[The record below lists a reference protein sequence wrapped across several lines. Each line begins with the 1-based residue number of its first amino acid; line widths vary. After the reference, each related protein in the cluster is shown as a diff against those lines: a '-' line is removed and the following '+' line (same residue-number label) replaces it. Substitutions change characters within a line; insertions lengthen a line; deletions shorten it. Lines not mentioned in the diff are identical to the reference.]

1 MRCTMST
8 PHFAV
13 FDDFLEASELRK
25 LWRELRREEY
35 VFINKDVWER
45 VYGLFDGRP
54 LMGPGVIAGEGVS
67 DEQRYPTG
75 RAVDLVIRAIL
86 RRRRTLEPWVGRR
99 GSDWSTLTAT
109 PFLYPQE
116 SGLGWHD
123 DTAQR
128 TGAFTLYVHPTWD
141 PGWGGELLIGSD
153 HTSRR
158 RPQARSAAVFTER
171 AAAIDAMSLGTFV
184 VPVPNRMVIVKGG
197 VPHRINT
204 VDRSAGAHL
213 RTSVAGFFVSG

>member
-13 FDDFLEASELRK
+13 FDDFLKASELRE
-25 LWRELRREEY
+25 LWRELRGEDY

-54 LMGPGVIAGEGVS
+54 LMGPGAIAGEGAS

-75 RAVDLVIRAIL
+75 RA
-86 RRRRTLEPWVGRR
+86 
-99 GSDWSTLTAT
+99 
-109 PFLYPQE
+109 
-116 SGLGWHD
+116 
-123 DTAQR
+123 
-128 TGAFTLYVHPTWD
+128 D

-158 RPQARSAAVFTER
+158 RPRASSATVFNKRSAA
-171 AAAIDAMSLGTFV
+171 IDSMSLGAFV
-184 VPVPNRMVIVKGG
+184 VPLPNRMVIVKSG

-213 RTSVAGFFVSG
+213 RTSVAGFFVRG

>member
-13 FDDFLEASELRK
+13 FDDFLEAREFRK
-25 LWRELRREEY
+25 LWRDLRREDY
-35 VFINKDVWER
+35 VFINNEVWEP

-54 LMGPGVIAGEGVS
+54 LMGPGVIAGEGAS
-67 DEQRYPTG
+67 DEQRYPAG
-75 RAVDLVIRAIL
+75 RAADRVIRTVL
-86 RRRRTLEPWVGRR
+86 RRRRTLEPWVGCR

-109 PFLYPQE
+109 PFLHPQE

-123 DTAQR
+123 DSAQR

-153 HTSRR
+153 HTKRR
-158 RPQARSAAVFTER
+158 RSRASSATAFTRRSAA
-171 AAAIDAMSLGTFV
+171 IDTMSLGAFV
-184 VPVPNRMVIVKGG
+184 VPLPNRLVIVKSG

-204 VDRSAGAHL
+204 VDRSAGANL
-213 RTSVAGFFVSG
+213 RTSIAGFFVRG